1 MRWKRRSI
9 DEAATPGTAGGARR
23 AGGRRTDRIRRS
35 REAGAMCRL
44 LTILLTILLCAAA
57 AQAFAQGYPAKP
69 LKMIIPYPPGGG
81 NDTLGR
87 LFAAKL
93 GERLGQPV
101 VVENRPGAGT
111 LIGTELAAKSPP
123 DGYTILLSSIA
134 THALSPNLY
143 SKVPYDPVKDFAPIT
158 LLGIAPTVLVVP
170 ADLPA
175 KDLAELVAAAKAK
188 PGGLA
193 YASGGNGTPPH
204 INGEVFKAVAGVD
217 LLHVPY
223 KGGGPALVDLIAGRV
238 QVMLDTAASATPH
251 VRSGKLRA
259 LAITG
264 AKRSAEYPDIP
275 TFAEAGLP
283 GYDTNAW
290 YSMHAPAGTPPD
302 VVRRLNAELVA
313 SLKDPDVQA
322 RFKQLATEPVGNT
335 PEEFAAFVKAELDK
349 YARVIKSAGIRL
361 D

>member
-1 MRWKRRSI
+1 MKRV
-9 DEAATPGTAGGARR
+9 
-23 AGGRRTDRIRRS
+23 
-35 REAGAMCRL
+35 L
-44 LTILLTILLCAAA
+44 LLLLCVFCAAA
-57 AQAFAQGYPAKP
+57 HAQSYPSKP
-69 LKMIIPYPPGGG
+69 VRLIIPYPPGGG

-93 GERLGQPV
+93 SERMGQPF

-111 LIGTELAAKSPP
+111 MIGTEAAAKSAP

-143 SKVPYDPVKDFAPIT
+143 SRVPYDPIRDFAPIT
-158 LLGIAPTVLVVP
+158 LLGIAPTVLVVN

-175 KDLAELVAAAKAK
+175 KNVAELIALAKK
-188 PGGLA
+188 GQLA

-204 INGEVFKAVAGVD
+204 INAEVFKSVAGVD
-217 LLHVPY
+217 MLHVAY

-238 QVMLDTAASATPH
+238 HVMLDTAASAMPH

-259 LAITG
+259 LALS
-264 AKRSAEYPDIP
+264 APKRTPEYPDLP

-283 GYDTNAW
+283 QYDTNAW
-290 YSMHAPAGTPPD
+290 YSMHAPAGTPAEI
-302 VVRRLNAELVA
+302 VRRLNGELVA
-313 SLKDPDVQA
+313 ILKDPDILA
-322 RFKQLATEPVGNT
+322 RFKQLSTDPVGNS
-335 PEEFAAFVKAELDK
+335 PEEFGAFVRAELDK
-349 YARVIKSAGIRL
+349 YARIIKAAGIKL

>member
-1 MRWKRRSI
+1 MKKMLLVLSALL
-9 DEAATPGTAGGARR
+9 AALIAT
-23 AGGRRTDRIRRS
+23 S
-35 REAGAMCRL
+35 L
-44 LTILLTILLCAAA
+44 Q
-57 AQAFAQGYPAKP
+57 AQSYPAKP
-69 LKMIIPYPPGGG
+69 VRVIVPYPPGGG

-93 GERLGQPV
+93 GERMGQQF
-101 VVENRPGAGT
+101 VVENRPGAGAM
-111 LIGTELAAKSPP
+111 IGTEAAAKSPP

-143 SKVPYDPVKDFAPIT
+143 TRVPYDPVKDFAPIT

-175 KDLAELVAAAKAK
+175 RNLQEFIAAAKAK

-204 INGEVFKAVAGVD
+204 INAEVFKAVAGVE
-217 LLHVPY
+217 LLHVAY
-223 KGGGPALVDLIAGRV
+223 KGGGPALVDLMAGRV
-238 QVMLDTAASATPH
+238 QAMLDTAASAMPH

-259 LAITG
+259 LALS
-264 AKRSAEYPDIP
+264 APKRSPDLPDLP

-283 GYDTNAW
+283 QYDTNAW
-290 YSMHAPAGTPPD
+290 YSMHAPAGTPSEI
-302 VVRRLNAELVA
+302 VRRLNSELVA
-313 SLKDPDVQA
+313 ILKDPDILA
-322 RFKQLATEPVGNT
+322 RFRQLATEPVGNS
-335 PEEFAAFVKAELDK
+335 PEELGAFVQAELAK
-349 YARVIKSAGIRL
+349 YARIIKAAGIKL

>member
-1 MRWKRRSI
+1 VKRF
-9 DEAATPGTAGGARR
+9 
-23 AGGRRTDRIRRS
+23 
-35 REAGAMCRL
+35 L
-44 LTILLTILLCAAA
+44 ILLLWCAA

-69 LKMIIPYPPGGG
+69 VRLIVPYPPGGG

-93 GERLGQPV
+93 GERLGQPFL
-101 VVENRPGAGT
+101 VENRPGAGT
-111 LIGTELAAKSPP
+111 MIGTEAAAKSVP

-143 SKVPYDPVKDFAPIT
+143 SRVPYDPVKDFAPIT
-158 LLGIAPTVLVVP
+158 LLGIAPTVLVVNQ
-170 ADLPA
+170 DVPA
-175 KDLAELVAAAKAK
+175 KTLAELIAVAKTK
-188 PGGLA
+188 QLA

-204 INGEVFKAVAGVD
+204 INAEVFKALAGVD
-217 LLHVPY
+217 LLHVAY

-238 QVMLDTAASATPH
+238 HVMLDTAASAMPH

-259 LAITG
+259 LALS
-264 AKRSAEYPDIP
+264 APKRSAEYPDLP

-283 GYDTNAW
+283 QYDTNAW
-290 YSMHAPAGTPPD
+290 YSMHAPAGTPAD

-313 SLKDPDVQA
+313 ILRDPDILA
-322 RFKQLATEPVGNT
+322 RFKQLSTDPVGNS
-335 PEEFAAFVKAELDK
+335 PEEFAAFVRTELDK
-349 YARVIKSAGIRL
+349 YARIIKAAGIKL

>member
-1 MRWKRRSI
+1 LL
-9 DEAATPGTAGGARR
+9 AVATH
-23 AGGRRTDRIRRS
+23 
-35 REAGAMCRL
+35 
-44 LTILLTILLCAAA
+44 
-57 AQAFAQGYPAKP
+57 AFAQAYPTKP
-69 LKMIIPYPPGGG
+69 VKMIIPYPPGGG

-93 GERLGQPV
+93 SDRLGQPV

-111 LIGTELAAKSPP
+111 LIGTEAAAKSPP

-143 SKVPYDPVKDFAPIT
+143 SKVPYDPVKDFAPVT
-158 LLGIAPTVLVVP
+158 LLGIAPTVLV
-170 ADLPA
+170 ARSDLPA
-175 KDLAELVAAAKAK
+175 KDLAEFIAAAKAK
-188 PGGLA
+188 PGGFT

-217 LLHVPY
+217 LLHIPF
-223 KGGGPALVDLIAGRV
+223 KGGGPALVDLMAGRV
-238 QVMLDTAASATPH
+238 DVMLDTAASAMPH

-259 LAITG
+259 LAISG
-264 AKRSAEYPDIP
+264 PKRSAEYPDLP

-283 GYDTNAW
+283 QYDTNAW
-290 YSMHAPAGTPPD
+290 YSVHAPAGTPPE

-313 SLKDPDVQA
+313 SLKEPDVQA
-322 RFKQLATEPVGNT
+322 RFKQLSTDPVGNT

-349 YARVIKSAGIRL
+349 YARVIKGAGIKL

>member
-1 MRWKRRSI
+1 VKRFLI
-9 DEAATPGTAGGARR
+9 AF
-23 AGGRRTDRIRRS
+23 
-35 REAGAMCRL
+35 
-44 LTILLTILLCAAA
+44 LCCAA

-69 LKMIIPYPPGGG
+69 VRVIVPYPPGGG

-93 GERLGQPV
+93 GERMGQPF

-111 LIGTELAAKSPP
+111 MIGTEAAAKSSP

-143 SKVPYDPVKDFAPIT
+143 ARVPYDPVKDFAPIT
-158 LLGIAPTVLVVP
+158 LLGVAPTVLVVN

-175 KDLAELVAAAKAK
+175 RNLQELIALARKQQ
-188 PGGLA
+188 LA

-204 INGEVFKAVAGVD
+204 INAEVFKSVAGVD
-217 LLHVPY
+217 LLHVAY
-223 KGGGPALVDLIAGRV
+223 KGGGPALIDLVAGRV
-238 QVMLDTAASATPH
+238 HVMLDTAASAMPH

-259 LAITG
+259 LALS
-264 AKRSAEYPDIP
+264 APKRSAEYPDLP

-283 GYDTNAW
+283 QYDTNAW
-290 YSMHAPAGTPPD
+290 YSMHAPAGTPPEI
-302 VVRRLNAELVA
+302 VRRLNTELVA
-313 SLKDPDVQA
+313 ILRDPDILA
-322 RFKQLATEPVGNT
+322 RFKQLSTDPVGNS
-335 PEEFAAFVKAELDK
+335 PEEFAAFVRAELDK
-349 YARVIKSAGIRL
+349 YARIIKAAGIKL

>member
-1 MRWKRRSI
+1 MR
-9 DEAATPGTAGGARR
+9 
-23 AGGRRTDRIRRS
+23 
-35 REAGAMCRL
+35 RL
-44 LTILLTILLCAAA
+44 LTILLCVAA

-93 GERLGQPV
+93 GDRLGQPV

-111 LIGTELAAKSPP
+111 LIGTEAAARSAP

-143 SKVPYDPVKDFAPIT
+143 AKVPYDPIRDFAPVT
-158 LLGIAPTVLVVP
+158 LLGIAPTVLVVRN
-170 ADLPA
+170 DLPA
-175 KDLAELVAAAKAK
+175 KDLGEFVAAAKAK
-188 PGGLA
+188 PGGFT

-223 KGGGPALVDLIAGRV
+223 KGGGPALVDLMAGRV
-238 QVMLDTAASATPH
+238 DVMLDTAASAMPH

-264 AKRSAEYPDIP
+264 PKRSAEYPDLP

-283 GYDTNAW
+283 EYDTNAW
-290 YSMHAPAGTPPD
+290 YSVHAPAGTPPE

-313 SLKDPDVQA
+313 SLKESDVQA
-322 RFKQLATEPVGNT
+322 RFKQLSTDPVGNS
-335 PEEFAAFVKAELDK
+335 PEEFAAFVRAELDK
-349 YARVIKSAGIRL
+349 YARVIKGAGIRL